1 MTLHSSVYIS
11 STAHDCATVDWCR
24 QVIGTVD
31 ALMPLQ
37 ASRAWS
43 WHRRCVYPNHIPTN
57 CCVFS
62 FVDAQ
67 HKLLFDLAWSHLG
80 IYDSVQLCQAA
91 TGY

>member
-24 QVIGTVD
+24 RVIGTVD
-31 ALMPLQ
+31 ALEPLR

-43 WHRRCVYPNHIPTN
+43 WHRHCIYLKQDSTY

-62 FVDAQ
+62 FVNAQ
-67 HKLLFDLAWSHLG
+67 HKFLFDLAWSHLG